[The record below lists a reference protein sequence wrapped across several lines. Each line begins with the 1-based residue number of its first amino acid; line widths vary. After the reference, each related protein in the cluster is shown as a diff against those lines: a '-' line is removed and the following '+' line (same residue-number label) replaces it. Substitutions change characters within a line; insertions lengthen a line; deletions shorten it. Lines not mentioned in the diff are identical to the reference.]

1 MTVLFW
7 VQREDNVEEAI
18 ITLVQV
24 QNQSFLKIIEN
35 QFILV

>member
-7 VQREDNVEEAI
+7 VQREDNVEETI
-18 ITLVQV
+18 VTLVQV